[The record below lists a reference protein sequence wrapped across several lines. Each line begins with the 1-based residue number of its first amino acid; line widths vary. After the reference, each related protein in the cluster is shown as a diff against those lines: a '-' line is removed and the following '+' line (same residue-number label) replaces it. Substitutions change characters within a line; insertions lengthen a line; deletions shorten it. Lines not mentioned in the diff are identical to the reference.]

1 MYSVRR
7 KDMMKEN
14 GISVFKSGMYL
25 QQLSPS
31 VKMTSAYK
39 DLGNEGHYTEGC
51 QLKRVTIN

>member
-1 MYSVRR
+1 MYSMGR

-31 VKMTSAYK
+31 VKMTSAYTA
-39 DLGNEGHYTEGC
+39 LGNEGHYTEEC